1 MRTSCLIVSM
11 CICMGAC
18 AGMAAAATTIDFESL
33 PDSPFYFYTEGRVT
47 FTATDS
53 GLLQKF
59 ADTPNGTY
67 SLTGLDSP
75 YSELRADF
83 AGGTRFVTVD
93 LGDFA
98 GIDAETVFLEIF
110 GASGESVGF
119 ISEDIPADREGMTTL
134 SLSAPCISYAIFGA
148 RNSTLDNGSSVPAD
162 NFTFG
167 DCPCIPAPAQ
177 SCSAQSAWDSSAACG
192 DIEPCDLS
200 ARLRITSSPPS
211 RSGVRDMSLLLD
223 SLSSQLCRQFPD

>member
-1 MRTSCLIVSM
+1 MRMSCLIVS
-11 CICMGAC
+11 ICVGMGTF
-18 AGMAAAATTIDFESL
+18 AGSATAATTIDFESL
-33 PDSPFYFYTEGRVT
+33 PDSPFLSYTEGRVT
-47 FTATDS
+47 FTAVDG

-93 LGDFA
+93 LGDYA
-98 GIDAETVFLEIF
+98 NIDAETVFLEIF

-119 ISEDIPADREGMTTL
+119 VSEDIPADRMGMTTL
-134 SLSAPCISYAIFGA
+134 SLGAPCISYAIFGA
-148 RNSTLDNGSSVPAD
+148 RDSSIGNGSSVPAD

-167 DCPCIPAPAQ
+167 DCPCIPAPGAILLGVIGV
-177 SCSAQSAWDSSAACG
+177 AFVG
-192 DIEPCDLS
+192 
-200 ARLRITSSPPS
+200 RLR
-211 RSGVRDMSLLLD
+211 RRRAL
-223 SLSSQLCRQFPD
+223 